1 MNANL
6 SRADLSVTPL
16 LFVLLFALLSLGC
29 ERVDGGS
36 AADGGV
42 GRTPGDDANG
52 RGPVFGSSQERF
64 RAVVLDA
71 RKEFGDSTLAAL
83 RELGATHLA
92 LVSFGFQESAS
103 SPEVRF
109 SPDVRWYSESAAG
122 ARSIAGRARAHGL
135 GIILKPQIWLRGGAW
150 TADIGFTREEDWL
163 TWESGYLDY
172 LMHTARLAEEIDA
185 ELLIIGTELSNPVQ
199 KRESYWRDLIT
210 RVRTVYSGSLTY
222 GANWHEDYVDVPFWD
237 ALDYVGVQA
246 YFPLTERDS
255 PSISEMRSGWRPHM
269 NALERISQR
278 ENLPILFTEI
288 GYRSIAYAAAEPW
301 RWPTREET
309 AHSDPDYG
317 IQADLFETFFETIW
331 PQPWFAGA
339 IIWKMY
345 PEGAR
350 SDRRALDFT
359 PQDKPAEGLIRR
371 HFNATP
377 DTRRPLDDHG
387 RDLATPGDE

>member
-1 MNANL
+1 MTANL

-16 LFVLLFALLSLGC
+16 LFVLLFAFLSLGC

-36 AADGGV
+36 AGDGV
-42 GRTPGDDANG
+42 ANRTAGDDAV
-52 RGPVFGSSQERF
+52 RGGPGFGSSQERI

-71 RKEFGDSTLAAL
+71 REEFGDSTFAAL

-92 LVSFGFQESAS
+92 LVSFGFQENAS

-109 SPDVRWYSESAAG
+109 SPDVRWYSESESG
-122 ARSIAGRARAHGL
+122 ARSIAARARAHSL

-150 TADIGFTREEDWL
+150 TADIGFTREADWI
-163 TWESGYLDY
+163 TWESSYRDY

-199 KRESYWRDLIT
+199 KRESYWRELIT
-210 RVRTVYSGSLTY
+210 RIRTIYSGPLTY
-222 GANWHEDYVDVPFWD
+222 GANWHEDYEDVPFWD

-246 YFPLTERDS
+246 YFPLTERNS
-255 PSISEMRSGWRPHM
+255 PSISDMRIGWRPHM
-269 NALERISQR
+269 GAMERISQR

-301 RWPTREET
+301 RWPTREEAT
-309 AHSDPDYG
+309 HTDPDYG
-317 IQADLFETFFETIW
+317 LQADLFQTFFETVW

-359 PQDKPAEGLIRR
+359 PQGKPAQGLIRR

-377 DTRRPLDDHG
+377 DTRRPSDGHG
-387 RDLATPGDE
+387 RDPATPGGE